1 MMHYKDVEEDLQR
14 AEETIKTA
22 LRSKMDTETDKK
34 ALREALELVQQAGE
48 KCRLAQNEFL
58 QENVFGGM
66 RMQ

>member
-1 MMHYKDVEEDLQR
+1 MMHYKEVEEDLQR

>member
-34 ALREALELVQQAGE
+34 ALGEALELVQQAGE